1 MSVYKVI
8 VWRPRGIYRLPET
21 IGTVSGDNE
30 EEAVKNWVKKEYEAE
45 TLEAIMDDRGF
56 WRLYDEAQLPVG
68 EPFFLF
74 EVKEGK

>member
-1 MSVYKVI
+1 MSLYKVI
-8 VWRPRGIYRLPET
+8 VWRPHGIYRLPET

-30 EEAVKNWVKKEYEAE
+30 QEAVQAWIEKECQGQA
-45 TLEAIMDDRGF
+45 EAIMDDRGF

-68 EPFFLF
+68 ESFFLF